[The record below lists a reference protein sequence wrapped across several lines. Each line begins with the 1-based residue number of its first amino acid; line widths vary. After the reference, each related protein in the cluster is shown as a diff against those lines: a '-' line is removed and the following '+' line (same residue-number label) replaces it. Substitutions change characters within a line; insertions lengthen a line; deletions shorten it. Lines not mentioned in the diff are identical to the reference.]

1 MQTIYRTKELFCE
14 FTRVQKG
21 KNELFLQQAVFNL
34 ESYIT
39 WFLERTNYFIH
50 FQSER
55 IVLSTSLDTV
65 NALESSAKLKEI
77 HSTFKE

>member
-1 MQTIYRTKELFCE
+1 MQTIYSTKDLFCE
-14 FTRVQKG
+14 FTRAQKA
-21 KNELFLQQAVFNL
+21 KNELFLQQRVFNL
-34 ESYIT
+34 KSFIT
-39 WFLERTNYFIH
+39 WSLERSNYFIH
-50 FQSER
+50 FNSER